1 MRFRTADVLDCGS
14 KPHHGSCSHILQ
26 INIQRLKQKVCALLL
41 FSISVGI
48 SPPPYT
54 HLCCCRCNLM
64 RIIEENHTNTQKDGA
79 RNSYS

>member
-1 MRFRTADVLDCGS
+1 MRFRTADIMA
-14 KPHHGSCSHILQ
+14 HAAHSHILQ

-41 FSISVGI
+41 FSISVVI
-48 SPPPYT
+48 SPPSYT

-64 RIIEENHTNTQKDGA
+64 RFIEENHTNPQKDGA